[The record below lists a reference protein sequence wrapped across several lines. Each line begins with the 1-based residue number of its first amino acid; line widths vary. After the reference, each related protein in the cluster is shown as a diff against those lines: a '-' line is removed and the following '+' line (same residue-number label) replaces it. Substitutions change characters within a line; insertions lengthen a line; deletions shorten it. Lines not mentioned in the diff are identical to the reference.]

1 MSLRSQNENTNS
13 ILNTSLSSID
23 TQSTKIKPTKSSIT
37 KETIDLKGD
46 EYLFSILGIREELE
60 ILKSKYPN
68 TLRNYNIS
76 PKDKKMIIEFDSS

>member
-1 MSLRSQNENTNS
+1 MSLRSQNENNNT

-76 PKDKKMIIEFDSS
+76 PKDKKMIVELDSS

>member
-68 TLRNYNIS
+68 TLKNYNIS
-76 PKDKKMIIEFDSS
+76 PKDKKMIVELDSS

>member
-1 MSLRSQNENTNS
+1 MRSQNNAS

-23 TQSTKIKPTKSSIT
+23 THSTKVTAAKPTFT
-37 KETIDLKGD
+37 KVTIDLKGD

-68 TLRNYNIS
+68 TIRDYKMSSLS
-76 PKDKKMIIEFDSS
+76 DKKMVVYLD

>member
-1 MSLRSQNENTNS
+1 M
-13 ILNTSLSSID
+13 NTSLSSID
-23 TQSTKIKPTKSSIT
+23 TQSNKIKPTKSSIT

-76 PKDKKMIIEFDSS
+76 PKDKKMIVELDSS

>member
-1 MSLRSQNENTNS
+1 LSLRSQNENNNT

-76 PKDKKMIIEFDSS
+76 PKDKKMIVELDSS

>member
-76 PKDKKMIIEFDSS
+76 PKDKKMIVELDSS